1 MGKVQ
6 LYTAKLSP
14 PGRAVEMTAKALGL
28 ELDIHPINLIAGDH
42 LKPEFVKMNPQHTIP
57 LIVDGDGTIVYDS
70 HAIIIYLVSK
80 YGKDDSLYPQDAAT
94 RAKINAALHF
104 DSGVLFAR
112 FRFYLEPILY
122 YGSPDTPQDKI
133 DYLKIGYQLLNDTIV
148 DDYIVGNQLTLADLS
163 CITSIAS
170 YHAIFPIDSAQFPK
184 LAAWVERMKKL
195 PYYKGINQDGAEE
208 LAAVYQDKLAQNRA
222 AKK

>member
-1 MGKVQ
+1 MNM
-6 LYTAKLSP
+6 LS
-14 PGRAVEMTAKALGL
+14 
-28 ELDIHPINLIAGDH
+28 I
-42 LKPEFVKMNPQHTIP
+42 FFSQ
-57 LIVDGDGTIVYDS
+57 
-70 HAIIIYLVSK
+70 
-80 YGKDDSLYPQDAAT
+80 
-94 RAKINAALHF
+94 
-104 DSGVLFAR
+104 
-112 FRFYLEPILY
+112 EPILY

-170 YHAIFPIDSAQFPK
+170 YHAFFPCLFDSAQFPK

-195 PYYKGINQDGAEE
+195 PYYKEINQDGAEE
-208 LAAVYQDKLAQNRA
+208 FATVCQDKLAQNRA